1 MSDENENEAPKT
13 EPLAE
18 LTAPV
23 LDNVVGGVSTGKHIP
38 SAKLH
43 VRKAGEDPQLAS
55 DELSADALGQV
66 AGGTHPIDKASPI
79 LMQACA
85 TSVTVKQ

>member
-1 MSDENENEAPKT
+1 MSDEIKNENEAPKT

-38 SAKLH
+38 SGNSMSGKPG
-43 VRKAGEDPQLAS
+43 RTRSWPRTNCPQ
-55 DELSADALGQV
+55 
-66 AGGTHPIDKASPI
+66 
-79 LMQACA
+79 MR
-85 TSVTVKQ
+85 